1 MEHDYSECVKQ
12 NVTKVGFIK
21 KSTFS
26 RLHFLPNWIV
36 LLGFLNYQLIN
47 HKLRDRR
54 QTSL

>member
-1 MEHDYSECVKQ
+1 MEHDYSERVKQ

-47 HKLRDRR
+47 HKLRDHR
-54 QTSL
+54 QISL